1 LLTSKFFIDC
11 TYDQPS
17 NRRRNPAPQYI
28 EALET
33 RLQRAESLLR
43 TFLPNVDLNDPSI
56 DATALQQQ
64 RQAALYK
71 DAPTTPSTTTS
82 PMSIATPQT
91 QPSEQDA
98 QLRSMIESTGQLDLD
113 ERGHWDFHGGSS
125 GIVFIRRM
133 REQFGNLLGPGPVLP
148 KPPQA
153 SLPAMFDSPRST
165 ADSPF
170 DSGLPNTIDL
180 PKKEVAMS
188 LSNDC
193 LQCACCLLRFVHQPT
208 FYRMLDRIYE
218 LPPEGYGDEENRFLP
233 LLYMTLALGCLFS
246 SDSSNN
252 YISADPDGKR
262 YKGHMDQ
269 G

>member
-1 LLTSKFFIDC
+1 MLLTNGLNQDC

-64 RQAALYK
+64 RQAALFK

-98 QLRSMIESTGQLDLD
+98 QLR
-113 ERGHWDFHGGSS
+113 
-125 GIVFIRRM
+125 
-133 REQFGNLLGPGPVLP
+133 
-148 KPPQA
+148 
-153 SLPAMFDSPRST
+153 
-165 ADSPF
+165 
-170 DSGLPNTIDL
+170 
-180 PKKEVAMS
+180 
-188 LSNDC
+188 
-193 LQCACCLLRFVHQPT
+193 
-208 FYRMLDRIYE
+208 
-218 LPPEGYGDEENRFLP
+218 
-233 LLYMTLALGCLFS
+233 
-246 SDSSNN
+246 
-252 YISADPDGKR
+252 
-262 YKGHMDQ
+262 
-269 G
+269 